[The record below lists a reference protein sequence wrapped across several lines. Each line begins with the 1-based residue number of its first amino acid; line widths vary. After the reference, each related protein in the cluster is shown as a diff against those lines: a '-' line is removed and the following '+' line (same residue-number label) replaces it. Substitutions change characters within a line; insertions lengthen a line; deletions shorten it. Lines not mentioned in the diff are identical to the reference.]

1 MTILKSF
8 IIEGLWGDGPTIKSN
23 LDERFNFLIGQ
34 NGTGKTTVINL
45 IAAALIGDLDKL
57 ERVDFRRIYLVLKE
71 SGTRKNPSIEVIK
84 SEGAGSP
91 FSKINY
97 FYKPSS
103 KEEQI
108 ELGLDDYELNSL
120 FSTVNQSMR
129 IARAHRERVEL
140 TRKMLAERIRVS
152 WLPLHRSIEDLK
164 VNDERRYIP
173 AVDQKLKDLNN
184 NLVRYF
190 SQLAKR
196 YSDHT
201 LEFQRKSFLSVLTP
215 ENFDFIFGFAK
226 SLDMED
232 ERKTLGEIFEVLG
245 VESKQYS
252 PKLKTHFDKLTRA
265 VQIDRTKSMSPDV
278 FAALYN
284 SWRAHSLVDDYKTLQ
299 KKRTEIFTP
308 RDTFLD
314 LINKLFAGRKTVSV
328 SEKNELSISSRGM
341 VIPLEALSSGE
352 KQLLIILGEAVL
364 QNSEPYIYI
373 ADEPELSLHILWQEL
388 LTTAISSLNKNAQI
402 IFATHSPDI
411 VGENSSCLIDMEK
424 ILG

>member
-8 IIEGLWGDGPTIKSN
+8 AIEGLWGDGPTVKSN
-23 LDERFNFLIGQ
+23 LDEKFNFLIGQ

-45 IAAALIGDLDKL
+45 IAAALTGDIEKL
-57 ERVDFRRIYLVLKE
+57 ERFDFKRIYIVLKE
-71 SGTRKNPSIEVIK
+71 SGNRKNPSIEVIK
-84 SEGAGSP
+84 SDSAGRQ

-97 FYKPSS
+97 YYKPSS
-103 KEEQI
+103 KEEPI
-108 ELGLDDYELNSL
+108 DLGVDDYELNSL
-120 FSTVNQSMR
+120 FSPNNHSMR
-129 IARAHRERVEL
+129 MARAYRERIEL
-140 TRKMLAERIRVS
+140 TRNALSQRIKVS

-164 VNDERRYIP
+164 SNDERRYLP
-173 AVDQKLKDLNN
+173 TVDQKLKDLNN

-252 PKLKTHFDKLTRA
+252 PKLKTHFEKLARA
-265 VQIDRTKSMSPDV
+265 VQADRTQSMSADV

-284 SWRAHSLVDDYKTLQ
+284 SWRAHSLVDDYKALQ
-299 KKRTEIFTP
+299 KKRAEIFTP
-308 RDTFLD
+308 RDTFLE
-314 LINKLFAGRKTVSV
+314 LINQLFAGRKAVTV
-328 SEKNELSISSRGM
+328 SEKNELAMSARGKN
-341 VIPLEALSSGE
+341 IPLEALSSGE

-364 QNSEPYIYI
+364 QNSEPCIYI

-388 LTTAISSLNKNAQI
+388 LTTAISRLNKNAQI

-411 VGENSSCLIDMEK
+411 VGEHSECIIDMEK
-424 ILG
+424 ILE